1 VNQTSNKVRLTM
13 ESNLHT
19 EQGTHHK
26 HPAWFGLFLGEYT
39 HGIITQVKKENIR
52 KFPFMWAP
60 HYI

>member
-1 VNQTSNKVRLTM
+1 M